1 MKVTLRTL
9 GGEEV
14 CEILN
19 ASDRTLQELI
29 DLVNTRRKYKLNS
42 MRLIISSSEE
52 EKEIDLDDVR
62 NIYFRDIFSDQ
73 HQSNIVL
80 TIYSHP
86 RHIYYAK
93 DMKRIIEN
101 IGQIFHPDIGSQ
113 TNFDN
118 SEQFDIVLTK
128 ARRVLLYRPE
138 DRSEE
143 VEYVI
148 NLIKKFIITENVIR
162 SMIRELIKQAFK
174 SPYIMEIIY
183 KLREYQ
189 FPINLDPNDQ
199 DNLSADQ
206 PITEFRKRVVNE
218 VQDGFNSL
226 LDSINEYPC
235 KMLSYVIIISKLYKS
250 RFVPKVILAMVSS
263 KLLERKNPGNVHFI
277 LSYFNVL
284 LEICTNQLDET
295 VDGQLLKVE
304 IVQEKKE
311 MERDIEGKKQG
322 MERDIEEKKRKEEF
336 YFFKHFLMIFV
347 VLIFSFIIIFMFG

>member
-1 MKVTLRTL
+1 MKVTIYTL
-9 GGEEV
+9 GGEKV

-29 DLVNTRRKYKLNS
+29 DLLNDRREYKLNG
-42 MRLIISSSEE
+42 MRLIISSSE
-52 EKEIDLDDVR
+52 KEINFDDITNSYLR
-62 NIYFRDIFSDQ
+62 NIFPDQ

-101 IGQIFHPDIGSQ
+101 IGQIFHPDIDSRA
-113 TNFDN
+113 NSDN
-118 SEQFDIVLTK
+118 SEQFDIVLTRE
-128 ARRVLLYRPE
+128 RRVLLYRPE

-148 NLIKKFIITENVIR
+148 NLMKNFIISENVIR

-189 FPINLDPNDQ
+189 FPINLDQ
-199 DNLSADQ
+199 DNLNADQ

-218 VQDGFNSL
+218 VQDQFDSL

-235 KMLSYVIIISKLYKS
+235 KMLWCVIFIGRLYKS
-250 RFVPKVILAMVSS
+250 RYVPKAILAVISS
-263 KLLERKNPGNVHFI
+263 KLLEKKNPDNVHFI
-277 LSYFNVL
+277 LSYYNVL
-284 LEICTNQLDET
+284 LEICTNHLDET
-295 VDGQLLKVE
+295 VDGQLLKEE
-304 IVQEKKE
+304 ILQEKRE
-311 MERDIEGKKQG
+311 MERE
-322 MERDIEEKKRKEEF
+322 IEEKRQSIGRYMEEKKQNEEF